1 MTDYD
6 PKSLEGIPESGRER
20 LEQNR
25 QGLYTSDLSV
35 NEFLLVTEAGF
46 DPVGLVVGSSIFH
59 IGIQVAGPTTSRELD
74 TLSQAMYSARHLA
87 MTRMEEEADQLGADG
102 IVGVRLDIGR
112 YEWGPSMI
120 EFFAL
125 GTAIVSTGEET
136 KIEPPVTVLDLNDP
150 RSGP

>member
-6 PKSLEGIPESGRER
+6 PKSVEGIPESGVQR

-35 NEFLLVTEAGF
+35 NEFLLITEAGF

-59 IGIQVAGPTTSRELD
+59 IGIQVQSEAQEL
-74 TLSQAMYSARHLA
+74 AA
-87 MTRMEEEADQLGADG
+87 EG
-102 IVGVRLDIGR
+102 IVGVSLSERSHGWGSHVIG
-112 YEWGPSMI
+112 
-120 EFFAL
+120 FFAL
-125 GTAIVSTGEET
+125 GTAIVSTGEGT

-150 RSGP
+150 RSSG